1 MLTKEQ
7 KMNNYFIS
15 ILNSTSEL
23 STCYRVK
30 VWSIIVDNWRII
42 STGYNWTPAWMLECE
57 EYKWILSSLY
67 SKIWKKEINT
77 LQEINEFI
85 TLKISEMNKWYE
97 NNKDLMSF
105 IYDENEKYYT
115 NHYIDELQTLYSS
128 NNINNKKDFLVRNN
142 IFHSDNSILWEI
154 HAEQNA
160 LLYASRMWIS
170 VVWCDLYCNY
180 LPCSTCSK
188 LIKQAWIKRVFYIQE
203 YSKWW
208 IKSSKFFRLNWIEL
222 IKMKKQ

>member
-1 MLTKEQ
+1 MLNKEQ

-30 VWSIIVDNWRII
+30 VWSIIVNNWRII

-77 LQEINEFI
+77 LQEINEYI

-97 NNKDLMSF
+97 KNKDLMSF

-115 NHYIDELQTLYSS
+115 TLIILMNFKHYIHQ
-128 NNINNKKDFLVRNN
+128 I
-142 IFHSDNSILWEI
+142 I
-154 HAEQNA
+154 
-160 LLYASRMWIS
+160 
-170 VVWCDLYCNY
+170 
-180 LPCSTCSK
+180 
-188 LIKQAWIKRVFYIQE
+188 
-203 YSKWW
+203 
-208 IKSSKFFRLNWIEL
+208 
-222 IKMKKQ
+222 